1 MINELV
7 LDDFLR
13 MALKEDIGSGDV
25 TTDSL
30 IDSEQNSHCRLVAK
44 EAGVLAGLPVFARV
58 FRLLDAG
65 VTVEFHKAEGDDV
78 KPGEVIA
85 ELDGNTRAILKGE
98 RVALNILQRMSGI
111 ATKTHRMCALIQSSH
126 ARLADTRKTLPG
138 FRMLDKYAV
147 TVGGGA
153 NHRMNLSDL
162 VLIKD
167 NHIAAVGSIQQ
178 AVALAR
184 KRAPFSVKIEVEVEN
199 REQLAEAVEAG
210 ADIVML
216 DNMDCGEMKK
226 AVKRV
231 DGELWLEA
239 SGNID
244 EENVIAVAA
253 TGVDIISCGALTHS
267 VRALDISLKFDLPC

>member
-1 MINELV
+1 MVNDLI

-13 MALKEDIGSGDV
+13 MALKEDIGLGDV

-30 IDSEQNSHCRLVAK
+30 IGPGQISHCRLVAK
-44 EAGVLAGLPVFARV
+44 EAGVLAGLPVFVQV

-65 VTVEFHKAEGDDV
+65 VSVKFYRSEGDSIQS
-78 KPGEVIA
+78 GEVIA
-85 ELDGNTRAILKGE
+85 ELDGNTRALLQGE
-98 RVALNILQRMSGI
+98 RVALNILQRMCGI
-111 ATKTHRMCALIQSSH
+111 ATKTHRLCALIQGYPT
-126 ARLADTRKTLPG
+126 RLADTRKTLPG

-147 TVGGGA
+147 TVGGGT

-167 NHIAAVGSIQQ
+167 NHIAAVGSIRQ

-184 KRAPFSVKIEVEVEN
+184 KRAPFSAKIEVEAEN
-199 REQLAEAVEAG
+199 LEQLAEAAEAG

-216 DNMDCGEMKK
+216 DNMDCAEMKK
-226 AVKRV
+226 AVNWVQGRFC
-231 DGELWLEA
+231 LEA

-253 TGVDIISCGALTHS
+253 TGIDLISCGALTHS
-267 VRALDISLKFDLPC
+267 VRALDISLKFDLPR

>member
-13 MALKEDIGSGDV
+13 MSLKEDIGSGDV

-30 IDSEQNSHCRLVAK
+30 IDPEQNSHCRLVAK

-58 FRLLDAG
+58 FQMLDAG
-65 VTVEFHKAEGDDV
+65 VIVDFHKAEGDNV
-78 KPGEVIA
+78 RPGEVIA
-85 ELDGNTRAILKGE
+85 ELSGNTRAILEGE
-98 RVALNILQRMSGI
+98 RVALNILQHMSGI
-111 ATKTHRMCALIQSSH
+111 ATKTRRMCALIQGSR

-178 AVALAR
+178 AVALAK

-210 ADIVML
+210 ADIIML
-216 DNMDCGEMKK
+216 DNMDCAEMKK
-226 AVKRV
+226 AVDWVNGRV
-231 DGELWLEA
+231 RLEA
-239 SGNID
+239 SGNVD
-244 EENVIAVAA
+244 EENVAAVAA

-267 VRALDISLKFDLPC
+267 VRALDISLKFDLSH

>member
-30 IDSEQNSHCRLVAK
+30 IDPGQSSHCRLVAK

-58 FRLLDAG
+58 FRLLDTG

-85 ELDGNTRAILKGE
+85 ELSGNTRAILKGE

-111 ATKTHRMCALIQSSH
+111 ATKTHRMCAMIQGSC

-153 NHRMNLSDL
+153 THRMNLSDL

-167 NHIAAVGSIQQ
+167 NHIAAVGSIRQ

-210 ADIVML
+210 ADIIML
-216 DNMDCGEMKK
+216 DNMDCAEMKK
-226 AVKRV
+226 AVKWVNGRV
-231 DGELWLEA
+231 RLEA
-239 SGNID
+239 SGNVD
-244 EENVIAVAA
+244 EENVAAVAA

-267 VRALDISLKFDLPC
+267 VRALDISLKFDLSR